1 MKVKTNKSLLKKSIR
16 KTNELNTPPPYTEG
30 HWEDEFDHWTSYQ
43 PVSNNGKWW
52 ITIQLEKLKNKIK
65 GYQ

>member
-1 MKVKTNKSLLKKSIR
+1 MKLTKQQKKKII
-16 KTNELNTPPPYTEG
+16 KKHDFETPPPYTEG
-30 HWEDEFDHWTSYQ
+30 HWEDEFEYWTSYQ

-65 GYQ
+65 SYQ

>member
-1 MKVKTNKSLLKKSIR
+1 MKAKTTKKILTKKSVR
-16 KTNELNTPPPYTEG
+16 TELQAPPPYTEG
-30 HWEDEFDHWTSYQ
+30 HWEGEFDHWTSYQ

-65 GYQ
+65 SYQ